1 MNKIAKDLKKMIEK
15 STDPELFPIQK
26 GRRIFVGS
34 RKVLEGDQEYT
45 VFDDKNRPLIRTRTK
60 LAALAAARSKPVTYA
75 EILRLDRV
83 IVKRVTDCVFYE
95 DAKKQAKDQTNL
107 SILLEDSRMHIK
119 DCREKL
125 ESFIFRQAK

>member
-1 MNKIAKDLKKMIEK
+1 MNNIAKDLEQLIEK
-15 STDPELFPIQK
+15 RTDPELFPVQK
-26 GRRIFVGS
+26 GRKILVGS
-34 RKVLEGDQEYT
+34 RKVIDGDEEYT

-60 LAALAAARSKPVTYA
+60 LAALAAARAKPVTYA

-83 IVKRVTDCVFYE
+83 IDRRVNDCVFYE
-95 DAKKQAKDQTNL
+95 AAKKQAKDQTNL